1 MEGNE
6 VFLDNNGD
14 SEVSFGYDSEV
25 SPKGNDDPWT
35 RIGAEVPFREDK
47 DAMEPPKVEAETD
60 SYTFDGVEYKN
71 VDKIDVLND
80 KGKAICLK
88 GSLENDALSAKVELN
103 ESIRN
108 GDNSEVNRQK
118 SKLDSIERQLAILQE
133 IDDDDDDND
142 NLLDS
147 LEGAYHDS
155 DAKLNKMI
163 ENGNT
168 SQGVIDEEYKNR
180 SAIYNLLGLAESE
193 IIRRDSNYFG
203 SEEMRNELAS
213 KIKRAER
220 GVDETMLS
228 GYVDEDGL
236 IHITEDG
243 ERLPS
248 VATEN
253 AKIILEEAKR
263 DTEVFDSLMGI
274 YAAEHNYQVPR
285 AIKKKDFKPFID
297 GYVDGHKNQINRL
310 TAELGYLTKGT
321 TEYLEK
327 EAEIKKQKQHRNAAI
342 RLLTTYFG

>member
-6 VFLDNNGD
+6 VFLDNSGD

-80 KGKAICLK
+80 KGKTAWLN
-88 GSLENDALSAKVELN
+88 GLLENAALSVEMELA
-103 ESIRN
+103 EAMKN
-108 GDNSEVNRQK
+108 GDSSEINRKK
-118 SKLDSIERQLAILQE
+118 SQLNFVEHQRAILQK
-133 IDDDDDDND
+133 IDDNNDND
-142 NLLDS
+142 NLIDSLKSEYLDS
-147 LEGAYHDS
+147 S
-155 DAKLNKMI
+155 TKLNNMI

-168 SQGVIDEEYKNR
+168 SQSAIDEEYENY
-180 SAIYNLLGLAESE
+180 SAIFNLLGLAESE
-193 IIRRDSNYFG
+193 TARRDPNYFG
-203 SEEMRNELAS
+203 PEGLRNELAS

-220 GVDETMLS
+220 GVDEMMLS

-285 AIKKKDFKPFID
+285 AIKKKDFRPFVD

-327 EAEIKKQKQHRNAAI
+327 EAEIKKQKQDRNAAI